1 MFLQF
6 QAPLSMEFSRQEYWS
21 GLPLPTPGELP
32 NLGNEPAYLA
42 SPILAGGFFT
52 AEPLEKSNSTSDIL
66 TAKSDYCN
74 ATWSTIP
81 WQWHGE
87 DVLLSWSLLRET
99 GAESSRA
106 PSEDPHRMHFQIVPF
121 LKLGYWGMYLPI
133 SILRCRRTT
142 LKALTSL
149 ELLCSGCRSTVRRM
163 SLQRKP

>member
-1 MFLQF
+1 MCVCSVASIVSNALQPSWTVAR
-6 QAPLSMEFSRQEYWS
+6 QALLSMEFSRQEYWS

-81 WQWHGE
+81 
-87 DVLLSWSLLRET
+87 
-99 GAESSRA
+99 
-106 PSEDPHRMHFQIVPF
+106 
-121 LKLGYWGMYLPI
+121 
-133 SILRCRRTT
+133 
-142 LKALTSL
+142 
-149 ELLCSGCRSTVRRM
+149 
-163 SLQRKP
+163 

>member
-1 MFLQF
+1 MTNTPPQKHVQLYRFSVCM
-6 QAPLSMEFSRQEYWS
+6 LSYVQLFVTPSTEFPRQEYWS

-81 WQWHGE
+81 
-87 DVLLSWSLLRET
+87 
-99 GAESSRA
+99 
-106 PSEDPHRMHFQIVPF
+106 
-121 LKLGYWGMYLPI
+121 
-133 SILRCRRTT
+133 
-142 LKALTSL
+142 
-149 ELLCSGCRSTVRRM
+149 
-163 SLQRKP
+163 